1 MIDYREGIRE
11 IKARMAS
18 HTTGRED
25 IVSSHLELARLIRR
39 LEEARRQFHRDL
51 ETFMDQDEYFDYE
64 LWERKNESRDR
75 WLSVADKISTMKLTS
90 SETSQTQ
97 S

>member
-1 MIDYREGIRE
+1 MIDYKEGIQE

-18 HTTGRED
+18 HTAGRED

-39 LEEARRQFHRDL
+39 LEEARRQYRSDL
-51 ETFMDQDEYFDYE
+51 TDFLGQIEYFDYE

-75 WLSVADKISTMKLTS
+75 WLNVAEKISTMKLTS
-90 SETSQTQ
+90 SESAQT
-97 S
+97 